1 MRGSLQSK
9 ICIIYINVFP
19 ICIKWFER
27 KKRITFYKKIIR
39 DKQVKQWI
47 VVDSNKERV
56 VEIFKLLYR
65 TKSSVICDMTYS
77 LLFGIKNM
85 INEVRS
91 K

>member
-1 MRGSLQSK
+1 MYKMG
-9 ICIIYINVFP
+9 
-19 ICIKWFER
+19 KWFER

-47 VVDSNKERV
+47 VVDPNKERV
-56 VEIFKLLYR
+56 IEIFKLLCR
-65 TKSSVICDMTYS
+65 TKSPVICDMTYN
-77 LLFGIKNM
+77 LLFGIRNM

>member
-1 MRGSLQSK
+1 ME
-9 ICIIYINVFP
+9 CILSIIIPV
-19 ICIKWFER
+19 ER
-27 KKRITFYKKIIR
+27 KKRITFYKKIIK

-56 VEIFKLLYR
+56 IEIFKLLYR
-65 TKSSVICDMTYS
+65 TKSPVICDMTYS
-77 LLFGIKNM
+77 LLFRIKNM

>member
-1 MRGSLQSK
+1 
-9 ICIIYINVFP
+9 
-19 ICIKWFER
+19 
-27 KKRITFYKKIIR
+27 
-39 DKQVKQWI
+39 VKQWI

>member
-1 MRGSLQSK
+1 MYKMG
-9 ICIIYINVFP
+9 
-19 ICIKWFER
+19 KWFER

-56 VEIFKLLYR
+56 IEIFKLLCR

-77 LLFGIKNM
+77 LLFGIRNM

>member
-1 MRGSLQSK
+1 ME
-9 ICIIYINVFP
+9 CILSIIIP
-19 ICIKWFER
+19 FER
-27 KKRITFYKKIIR
+27 KKRITFYKKIIK

-56 VEIFKLLYR
+56 IEIFKLLYR
-65 TKSSVICDMTYS
+65 TKSPVICDMTYS